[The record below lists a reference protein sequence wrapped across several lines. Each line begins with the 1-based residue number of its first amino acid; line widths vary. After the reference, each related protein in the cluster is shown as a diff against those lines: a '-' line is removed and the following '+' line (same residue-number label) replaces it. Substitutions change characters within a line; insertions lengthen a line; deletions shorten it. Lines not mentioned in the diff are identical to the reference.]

1 MAQSTVRRLLEVAR
15 PYRATFGLGLLAS
28 FVASALD
35 GLTVVLLVPLLQ
47 QLFGTAGALEVDA
60 TRLEQVTA
68 WLVDPWIAG
77 LAAGPAVARLAML
90 LAGALLVK
98 NAMVYAA
105 AQLSVR
111 VQQGLVRDLRTRLYD
126 HLLTIDLGYFQRT
139 RAGHLISGVIA
150 DADAAKS
157 VVSAAQAS
165 LFQNLVLIL
174 ATFGIMALTSPR
186 LTLLTL
192 LTAPIL
198 VLGIQQVLVR
208 LRRHAKVWA
217 VHRGELTG
225 TVSERLGAI
234 KLIRGYGAER
244 QESVHFARQAETYR
258 KGLIRIERFSSLT
271 SPVSEIFGG
280 LVVILILWATTNPAI
295 TGVVLEPAVII
306 VFLLA
311 ALRIMSP
318 LKKLSS
324 FPAVMAVAMAS
335 ADRVFELLDLPS
347 QESDRPGAGL
357 ARFESELRFD
367 RVSFRYEPEA
377 SEVLTDVTF
386 VVPRGRVVALVGP
399 SGAGKTTL
407 LDLVARFHD
416 PTGGQILLD
425 GVPLT
430 DLNRHSLRGLMGIVS
445 QDTVLLNDTVAAN
458 IAYGRPEATPAQV
471 AAAAEAA
478 NAMEFIAALPEGMD
492 TLLGER
498 GTRLSGGQ
506 RQRIAIARALLRDPP
521 LLMLDEATS
530 ALDTESERLVQ
541 AAIDRLM
548 RNRTVL
554 VVAHRLATVRSADAI
569 VVLQDGRVVEQGDH
583 ATLLARGGLYRRLH
597 DLQFRDPPS
606 VEAPA

>member
-1 MAQSTVRRLLEVAR
+1 MAQRTLRRLLQVAR
-15 PYRATFGLGLLAS
+15 PYRGTFGLGLIAS
-28 FVASALD
+28 FIASALD
-35 GLTVVLLVPLLQ
+35 GFTVVLLVPLLQ

-60 TRLEQVTA
+60 TRLERITSF
-68 WLVDPWIAG
+68 LVDPWTAG
-77 LAAGPAVARLAML
+77 LSSGAAVARM
-90 LAGALLVK
+90 ALLLSAALLIK

-126 HLLTIDLGYFQRT
+126 HLLTIDLGFFQRT

-174 ATFGIMALTSPR
+174 ATFSIMAAASPR

-234 KLIRGYGAER
+234 KLIRAYGAEA
-244 QESVHFARQAETYR
+244 EEGEHFARQAETYR

-295 TGVVLEPAVII
+295 TGVVLEPAVTI

-347 QESDRPGAGL
+347 QESEHPGDRGATFGREV
-357 ARFESELRFD
+357 RFEG
-367 RVSFRYEPEA
+367 VSFRYEPDA
-377 SEVLTDVTF
+377 ADVLHEVSF
-386 VVPRGRVVALVGP
+386 AVPRGSVVALVGP
-399 SGAGKTTL
+399 SGAGKSTL

-416 PTGGQILLD
+416 PTGGRILLD
-425 GVPLT
+425 DTPLT
-430 DLNRHSLRGLMGIVS
+430 ELNRHSLRGLMGIVS

-458 IAYGRPEATPAQV
+458 IAYGRPGASLV
-471 AAAAEAA
+471 DIAAAAEAA
-478 NAMEFIAALPEGMD
+478 NAMEFIAALPEGMN

-521 LLMLDEATS
+521 ILMLDEATS

-541 AAIDRLM
+541 GAIDRLM
-548 RNRTVL
+548 RDRTVL
-554 VVAHRLATVRSADAI
+554 VVAHRLATVRGADAI
-569 VVLQDGRVVEQGDH
+569 VVLQEGQVVEQGDH
-583 ATLLARGGLYRRLH
+583 AALLAQGGLYARLH
-597 DLQFRDPPS
+597 DLQFRDPQA
-606 VEAPA
+606 EAGT